1 MKTFENEYSLKKKSL
16 YKSKLSSKKISLL
29 KLIHNIFDT
38 INISLLLSILILFSL
53 SFNSQRKWSA
63 IYKLLSTTKANNNNL
78 IDYISKTEEF
88 YISKLDS
95 LNNFKKTTPKDLI
108 YIDKIEEKKET
119 YFKKEI
125 KNIIVGLKDSRYQ
138 IGY

>member
-1 MKTFENEYSLKKKSL
+1 MNILLKKKL
-16 YKSKLSSKKISLL
+16 YKSKLSSKKISSL
-29 KLIHNIFDT
+29 KLIHNIFDI
-38 INISLLLSILILFSL
+38 INISLLVSIFILFSL

-63 IYKLLSTTKANNNNL
+63 IYKILSKTKANNNNL
-78 IDYISKTEEF
+78 IEYISKTEEF
-88 YISKLDS
+88 YISKLHS
-95 LNNFKKTTPKDLI
+95 LNNFKKTSPKDLI

-125 KNIIVGLKDSRYQ
+125 KNIIVGLKDSRFL

>member
-1 MKTFENEYSLKKKSL
+1 M
-16 YKSKLSSKKISLL
+16 
-29 KLIHNIFDT
+29 
-38 INISLLLSILILFSL
+38 LSIFILFSL

-63 IYKLLSTTKANNNNL
+63 IYKLLSKTKANNNNL

-108 YIDKIEEKKET
+108 YIDKIEEKKEN
-119 YFKKEI
+119 YLKKEI
-125 KNIIVGLKDSRYQ
+125 KTIIVGLKDSRYQ
-138 IGY
+138 LGY